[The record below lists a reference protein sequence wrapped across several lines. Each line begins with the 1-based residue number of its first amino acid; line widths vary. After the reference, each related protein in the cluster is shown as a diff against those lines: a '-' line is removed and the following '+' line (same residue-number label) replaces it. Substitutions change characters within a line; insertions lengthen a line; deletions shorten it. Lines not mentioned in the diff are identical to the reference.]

1 MKKTKKSVEENG
13 GKFNGAERSAYFA
26 RREAAKVLR
35 VVLEGDAKRR
45 ALASIKSL
53 IYQPSVRNKKA
64 TFALICQ
71 TLKHL
76 PIIKDVLEAAS
87 ILNAKWKR
95 QRELVYIIVYDILF
109 GKVVSLVGDA
119 EKYLMRHEGALRSTL
134 KQLLLQ
140 RNVKTVKQLIALHD
154 IPEVSVPRYVRVNTL
169 KLDVDSALLELQ
181 KNYSR
186 QRELVY
192 IIVYDIL
199 FGKAVSLV
207 GDAEKYLMRHEGALR
222 STLKQLLLQRNV
234 KTVKQ
239 LIALHD
245 IPEVSVPRYVRVNTL
260 KLDVDSALLELQKNY
275 SVQKDNLLAELLI
288 LPNGTDLHDHP
299 LVKNG
304 SIFMQGKASSMAAPA
319 LSPQPGWEVIDACAA
334 PGNKTIHLAALM
346 KSRGKIVAYLTP
358 SSDIQVLNEDFLNIN
373 PKDPSYS
380 KVNAILLD
388 PSCSGSGTSASRLDH
403 LLPSKTAGQ
412 DTDMK
417 RLSKLATFQRKA
429 LQHALL
435 FPALERIVYSTCSI
449 NQIENEDVIK
459 SVLPIAESYGFQLAK
474 PFPEWQCRGL
484 PVFEGSECLIRTDP
498 ATHGEGF
505 FIALFVRKDAS
516 WDCSNK
522 NETRILRSTPGIKNA
537 QRKKKRMPIISTN
550 PFKMWLY
557 DQLM

>member
-1 MKKTKKSVEENG
+1 MQRPKTKRSNFFPLELAKTPKPLGMKKAKKSVEENG
-13 GKFNGAERSAYFA
+13 GKFRGAERSAYFA

-45 ALASIKSL
+45 APASIKSL

-64 TFALICQ
+64 TFALLCE

-76 PIIKDVLEAAS
+76 PIIMDVLEAAS
-87 ILNAKWKR
+87 ILNTKWKR

-109 GKVVSLVGDA
+109 GQAVPLVGDA
-119 EKYLMRHEGALRSTL
+119 EKYLMRHEDALRSAL
-134 KQLLLQ
+134 KQLLSQ
-140 RNVKTVKQLIALHD
+140 RNVKTVKQLIALQEVPD
-154 IPEVSVPRYVRVNTL
+154 VSVPRYVRVNTL
-169 KLDVDSALLELQ
+169 KLDVDSAL
-181 KNYSR
+181 
-186 QRELVY
+186 
-192 IIVYDIL
+192 
-199 FGKAVSLV
+199 F
-207 GDAEKYLMRHEGALR
+207 
-222 STLKQLLLQRNV
+222 
-234 KTVKQ
+234 
-239 LIALHD
+239 
-245 IPEVSVPRYVRVNTL
+245 
-260 KLDVDSALLELQKNY
+260 ELQKNY
-275 SVQKDNLLAELLI
+275 SVQKDNLLPELLI
-288 LPNGTDLHDHP
+288 LPPGTDLHDHP

-346 KSRGKIVAYLTP
+346 MSRGKIIACELKKERVKRLKDTINLSGA
-358 SSDIQVLNEDFLNIN
+358 SNIQVLNEDFLNIN

-388 PSCSGSGTSASRLDH
+388 PSCSGSGTAASRLDH

-412 DTDMK
+412 QDTDME
-417 RLSKLATFQRKA
+417 RLNKLATFQRKA

-459 SVLPIAESYGFQLAK
+459 SVIPIAESHGFHLAK

-498 ATHGEGF
+498 AKHGEGF
-505 FIALFVRKDAS
+505 FIALFARKDAIS
-516 WDCSNK
+516 SECSNK
-522 NETRILRSTPGIKNA
+522 NKTTILHGTPGIKDA
-537 QRKKKRMPIISTN
+537 QRKKKRIPFISTN

-557 DQLM
+557 DQLML

>member
-1 MKKTKKSVEENG
+1 MKKAKKSVEENG
-13 GKFNGAERSAYFA
+13 GKLNGAER
-26 RREAAKVLR
+26 EAANVLR
-35 VVLEGDAKRR
+35 VVLEGDSKRR

-53 IYQPSVRNKKA
+53 IYQPSVRNKKG

-87 ILNAKWKR
+87 ILNTKWK
-95 QRELVYIIVYDILF
+95 Q
-109 GKVVSLVGDA
+109 
-119 EKYLMRHEGALRSTL
+119 
-134 KQLLLQ
+134 
-140 RNVKTVKQLIALHD
+140 
-154 IPEVSVPRYVRVNTL
+154 
-169 KLDVDSALLELQ
+169 
-181 KNYSR
+181 R

-239 LIALHD
+239 LIALHE
-245 IPEVSVPRYVRVNTL
+245 IPDVSVPRYVRVNTL

-288 LPNGTDLHDHP
+288 LPKGTDLHDHP

-346 KSRGKIVAYLTP
+346 KSRGKIVACELKKERVKRLKDTIKLSGASNLTP

-380 KVNAILLD
+380 KVKAILLD

-403 LLPSKTAGQ
+403 LLPSKTAV
-412 DTDMK
+412 
-417 RLSKLATFQRKA
+417 
-429 LQHALL
+429 
-435 FPALERIVYSTCSI
+435 PALERIVYSTCSI

-498 ATHGEGF
+498 AKHGEGF

-516 WDCSNK
+516 SECSNK
-522 NETRILRSTPGIKNA
+522 NETRISRSTPGIKNA
-537 QRKKKRMPIISTN
+537 QRKKKRIPFISTN

>member
-87 ILNAKWKR
+87 ILNTKWKR

-181 KNYSR
+181 KNYS
-186 QRELVY
+186 
-192 IIVYDIL
+192 
-199 FGKAVSLV
+199 
-207 GDAEKYLMRHEGALR
+207 
-222 STLKQLLLQRNV
+222 
-234 KTVKQ
+234 
-239 LIALHD
+239 
-245 IPEVSVPRYVRVNTL
+245 
-260 KLDVDSALLELQKNY
+260 
-275 SVQKDNLLAELLI
+275 VQKDNLLAELLI
-288 LPNGTDLHDHP
+288 LPKGTDLHDHP

-319 LSPQPGWEVIDACAA
+319 LSPQPGWEVSYCC
-334 PGNKTIHLAALM
+334 N
-346 KSRGKIVAYLTP
+346 V
-358 SSDIQVLNEDFLNIN
+358 IN
-373 PKDPSYS
+373 
-380 KVNAILLD
+380 V
-388 PSCSGSGTSASRLDH
+388 
-403 LLPSKTAGQ
+403 
-412 DTDMK
+412 
-417 RLSKLATFQRKA
+417 
-429 LQHALL
+429 
-435 FPALERIVYSTCSI
+435 
-449 NQIENEDVIK
+449 
-459 SVLPIAESYGFQLAK
+459 
-474 PFPEWQCRGL
+474 
-484 PVFEGSECLIRTDP
+484 
-498 ATHGEGF
+498 
-505 FIALFVRKDAS
+505 
-516 WDCSNK
+516 
-522 NETRILRSTPGIKNA
+522 
-537 QRKKKRMPIISTN
+537 
-550 PFKMWLY
+550 
-557 DQLM
+557 

>member
-87 ILNAKWKR
+87 ILNAKWK
-95 QRELVYIIVYDILF
+95 
-109 GKVVSLVGDA
+109 
-119 EKYLMRHEGALRSTL
+119 
-134 KQLLLQ
+134 
-140 RNVKTVKQLIALHD
+140 
-154 IPEVSVPRYVRVNTL
+154 
-169 KLDVDSALLELQ
+169 
-181 KNYSR
+181 R

-346 KSRGKIVAYLTP
+346 KSRGKIVACELKRERVKRLKDTIKL
-358 SSDIQVLNEDFLNIN
+358 SGASNIQVLNEDFLNIN